1 MGGCGAKVLG
11 RPCRSWVKVGSGEPF
26 AESPSTPMNGHHQS
40 GPAGP
45 FRANE
50 RNRSRGRGCGVGRG
64 RASNGWT
71 MGACCL
77 TMKGRKHIPRTDD
90 RSAR

>member
-45 FRANE
+45 FRANIG
-50 RNRSRGRGCGVGRG
+50 SSHPSFDHLAF
-64 RASNGWT
+64 ASE
-71 MGACCL
+71 
-77 TMKGRKHIPRTDD
+77 D
-90 RSAR
+90 ARVTSSLAADAI

>member
-45 FRANE
+45 FRAKE
-50 RNRSRGRGCGVGRG
+50 RTRYRG
-64 RASNGWT
+64 RAL
-71 MGACCL
+71 A
-77 TMKGRKHIPRTDD
+77 GRSGYYVYHHNYLSERT
-90 RSAR
+90 